1 MDRRIAL
8 KNIGLSF
15 GYIVATPTIL
25 SLVQSCK
32 DQNIVEW
39 TPSFLTKENGS
50 VLYKLVDIILPK
62 TDTPSATDVNV
73 HVFIDK
79 YANEILEPKQQDFF
93 KMAMSKFVDKAL
105 KDSGKEKIE
114 DLDALDL
121 EPVLASA
128 LKYSKEDETKNSE
141 LINAYNQALE
151 AGETP
156 ELEEGVSRY
165 AFATNLRGLTIWSY
179 KTSEKIGEEVLAYL
193 PVPGEYIGCGDLQE
207 LTGGKAW
214 SI

>member
-8 KNIGLSF
+8 KNIGLSL
-15 GYIVATPTIL
+15 GYVVATPTLI

-39 TPSFLTKENGS
+39 TPSFLTKEEGS

-79 YANEILEPKQQDFF
+79 FANEIMMPEQQNFI

-114 DLDALDL
+114 DLDSEDL
-121 EPVLASA
+121 EPVLAAA
-128 LKYSKEDETKNSE
+128 LKTTKEDEVINYKSINTYKEAINNGEQAE
-141 LINAYNQALE
+141 LDDTI
-151 AGETP
+151 
-156 ELEEGVSRY
+156 SRF
-165 AFATNLRGLTIWSY
+165 AFANDLRGQTIWAY
-179 KTSEKIGEEVLAYL
+179 KTSEYIGEEVLAYL

>member
-32 DQNIVEW
+32 GQNVIEW
-39 TPSFLTKENGS
+39 VPSFLTKEEGS
-50 VLYKLVDIILPK
+50 VLYQLVDIILPK
-62 TDTPSATDVNV
+62 TDTPSASEVNV

-79 YANEILEPKQQDFF
+79 YANEIMEPKQQNFF
-93 KMAMSKFVDKAL
+93 KMAMNKFTDKAL
-105 KDSGKEKIE
+105 KDSGKEKIDDLETE
-114 DLDALDL
+114 DLEA
-121 EPVLASA
+121 VLASA
-128 LKYSKEDETKNSE
+128 LKFSKEDESSNFK
-141 LINAYNQALE
+141 LINNYNEAIE

-156 ELEEGVSRY
+156 ELEEGVSRF
-165 AFATNLRGLTIWSY
+165 AFASNLRDLSIWSY
-179 KTSEKIGEEVLAYL
+179 KTSEKVGEEVLAYL